1 MASPTQ
7 DSDLELARLEEHD
20 AGRSVRQGSYEA
32 FVPSLVNRRW
42 TWDDPRIHTLLEE
55 ATRALVEL
63 DAFSRIA
70 PDVGLFTRLLVVK
83 EANAS
88 SRIEGTRTE
97 MDEAIQPDAGEVA
110 PERQGDWQEVQNY
123 IEAMRAAITDLS
135 GLPLSTRLLKR
146 AHHTLMQ
153 GTGGQHKRPGEY
165 RATQNWIGGA
175 SIEDARFI
183 PPPAHRVP
191 DLMSDLE
198 KFWHNSGAN
207 VPHLVRIAI
216 SHYQFET
223 IHPFLDGN
231 GRVGRLLITLYLISK
246 GFLREP
252 SLYLSI
258 YFERHREAYFQSL
271 SGVRSGGEGL
281 GQWVRFFLMAV
292 RTAAREGSETFEEI
306 LALRERAEREVLE
319 LGQRAGNARQLL
331 ALLYRQPSVSAGAA
345 AEHLGV
351 THQTAM
357 RLIRDFEE
365 LGLLKETTGRERG
378 RRYRFEEYF
387 RLFTE

>member
-1 MASPTQ
+1 MAPPDHDSSP
-7 DSDLELARLEEHD
+7 EIVRLEEHD
-20 AGRSVRQGSYEA
+20 TGQAVRQGSYDA
-32 FVPSLVNRRW
+32 FIPAPVNRRW
-42 TWDDPRIHTLLEE
+42 TWEDPRIHTLLEE

-63 DAFSRIA
+63 DAFSRIV
-70 PDVGLFTRLLVVK
+70 PDVDLFTRLLVVK

-97 MDEAIQPDAGEVA
+97 MDEAIQPDADEVA
-110 PERQGDWQEVQNY
+110 PERRDDWQEVQNY
-123 IEAMRAAITDLS
+123 IEAMRGAIRDLED
-135 GLPLSTRLLKR
+135 LPLSSRLLRR
-146 AHHTLMQ
+146 AHRTLMQ
-153 GTGGQHKRPGEY
+153 GVRGQHKRPGEY
-165 RATQNWIGGA
+165 RTTQNWIGGA
-175 SIEDARFI
+175 SIEGARFI

-198 KFWHNSGAN
+198 KFWHNEEAN

-246 GFLREP
+246 GFLGEP
-252 SLYLSI
+252 SLYLSS
-258 YFERHREAYFQSL
+258 YFERHREAYYESL
-271 SGVRSGGEGL
+271 SGVRSGGDGL
-281 GQWVRFFLMAV
+281 GQWVRFFLVAV
-292 RTAAREGSETFEEI
+292 RTAAQEGSETFEAI
-306 LALRERAEREVLE
+306 LALRERAEREVLQ
-319 LGQRAGNARQLL
+319 LGQRAGSARQLL